1 MNTHLD
7 FQPALQ
13 LLMEC
18 AAISAAAITAAPG
31 FLIQAAHCFFVAWS
45 SMNAHLDFQPA
56 LPLLMEILH
65 CLEQKAGMHGS
76 EKVLFE

>member
-1 MNTHLD
+1 
-7 FQPALQ
+7 
-13 LLMEC
+13 MEC
-18 AAISAAAITAAPG
+18 AAIPAAAISDAPG
-31 FLIQAAHCFFVAWS
+31 LLIQAAHCFFVAWS

-76 EKVLFE
+76 QKVLFE